1 LGGDVD
7 MTSKMVVVGI
17 DGAADCENAIRW
29 GAAEAAARSI
39 DLHLVH
45 AFVWAEF
52 RVPLGRSDLAPGLR
66 AAGDKIVAE
75 ALELAHSF
83 GPGVPITAERID
95 GFPSPVLLAASR
107 DAELIVIGSRA
118 SGRIVGLL
126 VGSTGLELAAHA
138 LCPVVVVRPT
148 DDSLVGSRVVIGY
161 DGSAA
166 ADAAVDF
173 GLEYARRHDL
183 VARIVMVLAEDE
195 DDDHDVTA
203 ALRAHEDAR
212 KAERIEV
219 TGHPS
224 ELLLEWSTDAQLLVV
239 GSRGRG
245 GFSGLLLGSV
255 SQTVLNQSPCPI
267 AVIPRAAIQGPEARW
282 PTSS

>member
-1 LGGDVD
+1 

-75 ALELAHSF
+75 ALHLAHSF
-83 GPGVPITAERID
+83 DPGVPITAEQLD

-107 DAELIVIGSRA
+107 NADVIVIGSRA
-118 SGRIVGLL
+118 SGPVVGLL

-148 DDSLVGSRVVIGY
+148 DDAVVGSRVVIGY

-183 VARIVMVLAEDE
+183 VARIVMVLAED
-195 DDDHDVTA
+195 DDHDLTA
-203 ALRAHEDAR
+203 ALHAHEDVR
-212 KAERIEV
+212 NAELIEV

-224 ELLLEWSTDAQLLVV
+224 ELLLEWSADAQLLVV

-255 SQTVLNQSPCPI
+255 SQTMLHQSSCPV
-267 AVIPRAAIQGPEARW
+267 AVIPRGAIPGPSARW